1 MPLFQMKITHDIF
14 EAHLKC
20 PMKCWLRAT
29 GEKTVRNIYADW
41 LRSKTALYRVAE
53 AKRLLMHIPT
63 GEYVTSPFGSHE
75 GGIHTPTEELK
86 TAKWRLAIDVP
97 LCADESPHAHNG
109 RPREANS
116 SSEAG
121 IQNIIATASTKQE
134 VGQWMWTIEAHL
146 HAIERV
152 PSEGRGKPTKLIP
165 IRFAF
170 QNMLDNDERMML
182 AFDALALSGVLG
194 RPIGFGKIIHGEKHA
209 TLKLKTSGMA
219 SQVQSHI
226 KRITALLSS
235 HSPPEL
241 SLNRHC
247 TECEF
252 QDHCCKIAAEKD
264 DLSLLSK
271 MSEKE
276 RQKLRAKGIFTV
288 TQLSYTFRPRRRAK
302 KQTEKGEKYHHSLK
316 ALAIREK
323 KIHVVGS
330 PELKI
335 EGMPVYLDVE
345 GLPDRDYY
353 YLIGIRIGNGQSA
366 IQHSLWA
373 NEIDGE
379 LQIWKDFLGILAC
392 VEDPVLIHYGSYE
405 TTFLTR
411 MLTRHGAPPEYSSI
425 QAVFE
430 HAINLVSVIFAKV
443 YYPTYSNGLK
453 DIARYLDFK
462 WSDAGA
468 SGLTSIVWRNQWEAT
483 RSSDLVRK
491 ITTYNAEDCAALE
504 RVTDSVRALCELKAN
519 SSSDSKH
526 DFVDVDSLKREKI
539 YPLGTNDFALPALE
553 QINKAGYWDYQRN
566 RIFLRTDKRVK
577 SVVQQYA
584 KRKHKRAS
592 MKNAHVNQNI
602 EIQHLPLCCPECGHL
617 EIERNRWST
626 KTVEDLKFSIS
637 GIKKWV
643 IRYRFLGY
651 RCAKCHVAFFS
662 FDRPWSKSKYGSN
675 LRSYILYQVIEMRM
689 SQSAVCRSLAQLF
702 RITMSNTAVWE
713 QKSRGSKIYQGTY
726 EKILSHLVA
735 GKFVHADETKIN
747 INRHD
752 AYVWVFASHDAV
764 AYVFADSREAGMVQE
779 LLRNFKGVLIS
790 DFYAAYDSIDCP
802 QQKCLV
808 HLIRDL
814 NDDVFKQPFND
825 ELKSMVLEFSE
836 LLKSIVETVDRFGLK
851 ARFLTKHKKQ
861 VERFNLS
868 ISGQKFMTEVANQYQ
883 KRFEKNANKLFTFL
897 DYDNVPWNNNNAE
910 HAIKPFAKLRHIIGG
925 TSTPKGIREYLVLL
939 SVEETC
945 KYRGVSFLDFLR
957 SGELD
962 IDKYSAGSRSHRDYS
977 NLMNGGFREA

>member
-1 MPLFQMKITHDIF
+1 MPLLQMKINPDIF

-20 PMKCWLRAT
+20 PMKCWLRST
-29 GEKTVRNIYADW
+29 GEQAFRNTYADW
-41 LRSKTALYRVAE
+41 LRSQAESYRVAE
-53 AKRLLMHIPT
+53 AKQLLTQIPS
-63 GEYVTSPFGSHE
+63 GEYVTSPCGNPD
-75 GGIHTPTEELK
+75 GGIHSTEDLK
-86 TAKWRLAIDVP
+86 NAKWRLAINVP
-97 LCADESPHAHNG
+97 LSTDESQQIHNG
-109 RPREANS
+109 LSRDTDS
-116 SSEAG
+116 SSGAG
-121 IQNIIATASTKQE
+121 GQNIVTMIPMKPKDYQPLT
-134 VGQWMWTIEAHL
+134 WIIEAHL

-165 IRFAF
+165 IRFAA
-170 QNMLDNDERMML
+170 QNKLDNDERMML
-182 AFDALALSGVLG
+182 AFDALALSRVLG
-194 RPIGFGKIIHGEKHA
+194 RSIGFGKIIHGEKQT
-209 TLKLKTSGMA
+209 TLRLKTSDMA

-226 KRITALLSS
+226 KRITSLLSS
-235 HSPPEL
+235 HSSPEL

-247 TECEF
+247 PECEF
-252 QDHCCKIAAEKD
+252 QDHCRKIAAEKD
-264 DLSLLSK
+264 DLSLLPN
-271 MSEKE
+271 MSDKE

-288 TQLSYTFRPRRRAK
+288 TQLSYTFRPRRHAK
-302 KQTEKGEKYHHSLK
+302 KQTEKMEKYHHSLK

-335 EGMPVYLDVE
+335 EGTPVYLDVE

-373 NEIDGE
+373 NKKDGE
-379 LQIWKDFLGILAC
+379 LQIWNEFLSILAS
-392 VEDPVLIHYGSYE
+392 VENPVLIHYGSYE
-405 TTFLTR
+405 TTFFAR

-425 QAVFE
+425 PAVFE

-453 DIARYLDFK
+453 DIARYLNFK

-468 SGLTSIVWRNQWEAT
+468 SGLTSIVWRHQWEAT
-483 RSSDLVRK
+483 HSSDLVRK
-491 ITTYNAEDCAALE
+491 LAIYNVEDCAALE
-504 RVTDSVRALCELKAN
+504 RVTNSVRALCELKTN
-519 SSSDSKH
+519 SAMDGEH
-526 DFVDVDSLKREKI
+526 DFVDVDSLKREKV
-539 YPLGTNDFALPALE
+539 YPFGTNDFALPALE
-553 QINKAGYWDYQRN
+553 QINRAGYWDYQRN
-566 RIFLRTDKRVK
+566 HIFLRTDEGVK
-577 SVVQQYA
+577 SVVQQRA

-592 MKNAHVNQNI
+592 MKNAHVNQTI
-602 EIQHLPLCCPECGHL
+602 ELLHLPLCCPECGHL
-617 EIERNRWST
+617 EIKRNGWTT
-626 KTVEDLKFSIS
+626 KIVEDLKFGIS

-643 IRYRFLGY
+643 IRYRFLRY
-651 RCAKCHVAFFS
+651 QCAKCHVAFFS
-662 FDRPWSKSKYGSN
+662 FDRPWSKSPYGPN
-675 LRSYILYQVIEMRM
+675 LRSYILYHVIELRM
-689 SQSAVCRSLAQLF
+689 SQCAVCHSLAQLF

-713 QKSRGSKIYQGTY
+713 QKSRGSKIYQDTY
-726 EKILSHLVA
+726 EKILSDLVA

-747 INRHD
+747 ISRHD

-764 AYVFADSREAGMVQE
+764 AYVFTESREGGMVQE

-814 NDDVFKQPFND
+814 NEDVFKQPFNE
-825 ELKSMVLEFSE
+825 ELKSMVQEFSE
-836 LLKSIVETVDRFGLK
+836 LLKSIVDTVDRFGLK
-851 ARFLTKHKKQ
+851 ARFLTKHKKK

-868 ISGQKFMTEVANQYQ
+868 ISGRKFMTEVANKYQ

-962 IDKYSAGSRSHRDYS
+962 IDKYSASGHSR
-977 NLMNGGFREA
+977 LK